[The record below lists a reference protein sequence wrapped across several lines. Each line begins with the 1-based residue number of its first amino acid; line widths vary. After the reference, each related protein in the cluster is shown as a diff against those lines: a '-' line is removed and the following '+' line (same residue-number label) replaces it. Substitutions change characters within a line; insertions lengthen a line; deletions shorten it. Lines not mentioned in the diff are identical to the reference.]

1 MTIVDTLLDRLVLPG
16 NSRIGYRL
24 RSRGKNWPADPPPG
38 SLAGA
43 DALVTGAGS
52 GLGTATAAGLA
63 RLGARVHLLGRHLD
77 RLEHARAGIGR
88 QVPGA
93 LLEAEQ
99 CDLSVL
105 ARVREFAADFRARV
119 PALNVL
125 VHNAGVLAPERTETE
140 EGNELDLA
148 THVLGPFLLTA
159 LLRENL
165 AAAAPS
171 RVIFVSSSGMY
182 GQRLHSEDPQYRHG
196 TYRGLTAYAR
206 TKRMQVVL
214 AQEWARRLA
223 DAGITVH
230 AVHPGWAETPGLAR
244 WLPRFRTLT
253 RPVLRT
259 AEEGADT
266 TVWVAAAPEPQL
278 RPGLFWHDRAP
289 RPTHLL
295 PGTRETDAQRAELW
309 RACERLTGLTLP
321 RS

>member
-1 MTIVDTLLDRLVLPG
+1 MTIVDSLLDRLVVPG
-16 NSRIGYRL
+16 NSRIGYQL
-24 RSRGKNWPADPPPG
+24 RRRGRRWPDDPPPG
-38 SLAGA
+38 ALDGA

-63 RLGARVHLLGRHLD
+63 RLGARVHLLGRHAG
-77 RLEHARAGIGR
+77 RLEHARAEIGR
-88 QVPGA
+88 RVPGA
-93 LLEAEQ
+93 ALEVEQ

-105 ARVREFAADFRARV
+105 ARVREFAADFTARV
-119 PALNVL
+119 PKLTVL

-148 THVLGPFLLTA
+148 THVLGPFLLTG
-159 LLRENL
+159 LLRPNL

-182 GQRLHSEDPQYRHG
+182 GQRLHSEDPQYLTG
-196 TYRGLTAYAR
+196 PYRGLTAYAR

-214 AQEWARRLA
+214 AEEWASRLA
-223 DAGITVH
+223 GEGVVVH

-244 WLPRFRTLT
+244 WLPRFRAIT

-266 TVWVAAAPEPQL
+266 TVWVAAAPEPL
-278 RPGLFWHDRAP
+278 RRGGLFWHDRAP

-295 PGTRETDAQRAELW
+295 GHTAETPGRRDELW
-309 RACERLTGLTLP
+309 RVCERLTGL
-321 RS
+321 RVDS